1 MNSLGILYPVETVL
15 HRLHL
20 QGTRTIIDNL
30 ETGRE
35 VVPIITRYEG
45 FADCFSS
52 IISDEG
58 FSGLFK
64 GFGSL
69 MMQYALHFML
79 LRMAFASIREGLR
92 LVANPNDDFP
102 AEYLEKAKKKEQ
114 QPLPQPLA
122 GQPQPD
128 FVVQQQQQQR
138 RKQDFV
144 FYE

>member
-1 MNSLGILYPVETVL
+1 
-15 HRLHL
+15 
-20 QGTRTIIDNL
+20 
-30 ETGRE
+30 
-35 VVPIITRYEG
+35 
-45 FADCFSS
+45 
-52 IISDEG
+52 
-58 FSGLFK
+58 
-64 GFGSL
+64 
-69 MMQYALHFML
+69 MMQYALHYML

-128 FVVQQQQQQR
+128 FLVQQQQQQR

-144 FYE
+144 FYEWIILTSFCKGTFLAEGIDVFVISPNRRTFYFPELLNLNFGDF

>member
-1 MNSLGILYPVETVL
+1 
-15 HRLHL
+15 
-20 QGTRTIIDNL
+20 
-30 ETGRE
+30 
-35 VVPIITRYEG
+35 
-45 FADCFSS
+45 
-52 IISDEG
+52 
-58 FSGLFK
+58 
-64 GFGSL
+64 

-102 AEYLEKAKKKEQ
+102 TEYLEKAKKKEQ
-114 QPLPQPLA
+114 QPLP

-128 FVVQQQQQQR
+128 FVVQQQQQR